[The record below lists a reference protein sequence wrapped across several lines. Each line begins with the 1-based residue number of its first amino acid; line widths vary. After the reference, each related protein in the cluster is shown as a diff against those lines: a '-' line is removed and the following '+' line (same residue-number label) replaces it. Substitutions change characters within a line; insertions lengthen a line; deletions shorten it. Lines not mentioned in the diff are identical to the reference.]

1 MMKEKKIREKGLII
15 VHTGNG
21 KGKSSSAFGMIM
33 RCIAHGM
40 PCGVV
45 QFIKGNWITG
55 EKRFLRERFAQGIAG
70 SSSPARASPGD
81 TQDREADIAAARH
94 GWEEGEG
101 DDPRTG
107 HEDGG
112 AGRDQHRAALR
123 LSAGDR
129 GRGVPDHAEARE

>member
-1 MMKEKKIREKGLII
+1 MTDESQINAEHNKAMKALKAERDEMMKEKTVREKGLII

-55 EKRFLRERFAQGIAG
+55 RKAV
-70 SSSPARASPGD
+70 PARTVRRGVQIRRLGRGLHLGHAGPGGRYRRRPPWLGGG
-81 TQDREADIAAARH
+81 Q
-94 GWEEGEG
+94 G
-101 DDPRTG
+101 DDPR
-107 HEDGG
+107 
-112 AGRDQHRAALR
+112 
-123 LSAGDR
+123 AGD
-129 GRGVPDHAEARE
+129 EARRTG